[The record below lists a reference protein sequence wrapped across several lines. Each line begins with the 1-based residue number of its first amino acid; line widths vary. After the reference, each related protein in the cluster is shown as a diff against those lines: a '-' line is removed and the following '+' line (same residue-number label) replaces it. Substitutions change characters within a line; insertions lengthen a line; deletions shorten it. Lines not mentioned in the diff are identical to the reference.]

1 MAIVDQYGRA
11 LDRSALRET
20 QTAALVALH
29 REFAT
34 HPARGLTP
42 ARLARILS
50 MAEIGSLFDQF
61 DLYEDMEER
70 DAHIYAEMNKRRL
83 ALQSIEWE
91 IAEPPGATAAEKS
104 ATALLRELYAGL
116 PDMADLLFDMSDAIG
131 KGFACLEIAWARQ
144 GRYWLPESIEHRPQ
158 RWFRT
163 PTGNRNELRLRDNS
177 ADGAALWPFGWV
189 QHVHRAKSGYLARA
203 GLFRVLAW
211 PYLFKVYSVRDLA
224 EFLEIYGLPMRLGK
238 YPAGASESEK
248 ADLLSAVVNL
258 GHNAGGIMPAG
269 MQLEF
274 AEAAKGTHDPFV
286 AMMTWA
292 EASQSKAILGQTL
305 TAQASNTGTQALG
318 KIHNE
323 VRMDIRNSDIRQLAA
338 TLTRDISYP
347 LLALNYG
354 PMDLR
359 RVPRIVFD
367 TGESEDLTAFADAL
381 PKLAG
386 AGLRIPVSYVQR
398 KLKIP
403 EPLEGEETLP
413 VAAVRAPG
421 ASASAAP
428 GAAAGGGEADDE
440 AELEDDMADDGMGD
454 DDTEPA
460 DTEPADEDL
469 PARAADT
476 RRTRRAARPAALKR
490 SAPAA
495 PRDAIDVLA
504 ESAAGQWEPAML
516 QVIAPIE
523 RELQAIAARGGTLA
537 DAKAALVA
545 VLPGMPVEALAE
557 TLARA
562 AFFAR
567 LAGEADLDLD
577 S

>member
-29 REFAT
+29 REFAS

-50 MAEIGSLFDQF
+50 MAEIGSLFDQC

-70 DAHIYAEMNKRRL
+70 DAHIYAEMAKRRL

-91 IAEPPGATAAEKS
+91 IAEPPSATAAEKS
-104 ATALLRELYAGL
+104 ATALLREMYAGL

-131 KGFACLEIAWARQ
+131 KGFACLEITWALQ

-177 ADGAALWPFGWV
+177 ADGAPLWPFGWV

-211 PYLFKVYSVRDLA
+211 PYLFKTYAVRDLA

-323 VRMDIRNSDIRQLAA
+323 VRMDIRNSDIRQIAA

-421 ASASAAP
+421 ASAAAAP
-428 GAAAGGGEADDE
+428 GAAVGGGKADDD
-440 AELEDDMADDGMGD
+440 AELEDD
-454 DDTEPA
+454 TEPA
-460 DTEPADEDL
+460 GTERADEDVA
-469 PARAADT
+469 ARAADT
-476 RRTRRAARPAALKR
+476 RRTRRAARPSAPLKA

-504 ESAAGQWEPAML
+504 DAASGQWEPAML

-545 VLPGMPVEALAE
+545 VLPGMPVDALAE

-567 LAGEADLDLD
+567 LAGEADLDLE

>member
-29 REFAT
+29 REFAS

-70 DAHIYAEMNKRRL
+70 DAHIYAEMAKRRL

-91 IAEPPGATAAEKS
+91 IAEPPSATAAEKS
-104 ATALLRELYAGL
+104 ATALLREMYAGL

-131 KGFACLEIAWARQ
+131 KGFACLEITWALQ

-177 ADGAALWPFGWV
+177 ADGAPLWPFGWV

-211 PYLFKVYSVRDLA
+211 PYLFKTYAVRDLA

-323 VRMDIRNSDIRQLAA
+323 VRMDIRNSDIRQIAA

-421 ASASAAP
+421 ASAAAAP
-428 GAAAGGGEADDE
+428 GAAVGGGKADDD
-440 AELEDDMADDGMGD
+440 AELE

-460 DTEPADEDL
+460 DTERADEDVA
-469 PARAADT
+469 ARAADT
-476 RRTRRAARPAALKR
+476 RRTRRAARPSAPLKA

-504 ESAAGQWEPAML
+504 DAASGQWEPAML

-545 VLPGMPVEALAE
+545 VLPGMPVDALAE

-567 LAGEADLDLD
+567 LAGEADLDLE

>member
-1 MAIVDQYGRA
+1 M
-11 LDRSALRET
+11 
-20 QTAALVALH
+20 
-29 REFAT
+29 
-34 HPARGLTP
+34 
-42 ARLARILS
+42 
-50 MAEIGSLFDQF
+50 
-61 DLYEDMEER
+61 
-70 DAHIYAEMNKRRL
+70 
-83 ALQSIEWE
+83 
-91 IAEPPGATAAEKS
+91 
-104 ATALLRELYAGL
+104 
-116 PDMADLLFDMSDAIG
+116 
-131 KGFACLEIAWARQ
+131 
-144 GRYWLPESIEHRPQ
+144 
-158 RWFRT
+158 
-163 PTGNRNELRLRDNS
+163 
-177 ADGAALWPFGWV
+177 
-189 QHVHRAKSGYLARA
+189 
-203 GLFRVLAW
+203 
-211 PYLFKVYSVRDLA
+211 
-224 EFLEIYGLPMRLGK
+224 
-238 YPAGASESEK
+238 
-248 ADLLSAVVNL
+248 
-258 GHNAGGIMPAG
+258 
-269 MQLEF
+269 
-274 AEAAKGTHDPFV
+274 
-286 AMMTWA
+286 
-292 EASQSKAILGQTL
+292 
-305 TAQASNTGTQALG
+305 
-318 KIHNE
+318 
-323 VRMDIRNSDIRQLAA
+323 
-338 TLTRDISYP
+338 
-347 LLALNYG
+347 
-354 PMDLR
+354 
-359 RVPRIVFD
+359 PRIVFD

-428 GAAAGGGEADDE
+428 GAAAGGGEAEYE
-440 AELEDDMADDGMGD
+440 AELEGDMADDGMGD

-469 PARAADT
+469 PARTADT

>member
-29 REFAT
+29 REFAS

-50 MAEIGSLFDQF
+50 MAEIGSLLDQF

-70 DAHIYAEMNKRRL
+70 DAHIYAEMAKRRL

-91 IAEPPGATAAEKS
+91 IAEPPSATAAEKS
-104 ATALLRELYAGL
+104 ATALLREMYAGL

-131 KGFACLEIAWARQ
+131 KGFACLEITWALQ

-177 ADGAALWPFGWV
+177 ADGAPLWPFGWV

-211 PYLFKVYSVRDLA
+211 PYLFKTYAVRDLA

-323 VRMDIRNSDIRQLAA
+323 VRMDIRNSDIRQIAA

-421 ASASAAP
+421 ASAAAAP
-428 GAAAGGGEADDE
+428 GAAVGGGKAEDD
-440 AELEDDMADDGMGD
+440 AELEDD
-454 DDTEPA
+454 TEPA
-460 DTEPADEDL
+460 GTERADEDVA
-469 PARAADT
+469 ARAADT
-476 RRTRRAARPAALKR
+476 RRTRRAARPSAPLKA

-504 ESAAGQWEPAML
+504 DAASGQWEPAML

-545 VLPGMPVEALAE
+545 VLPGMPVDALAE

-567 LAGEADLDLD
+567 LAGEADLDLE

>member
-1 MAIVDQYGRA
+1 
-11 LDRSALRET
+11 
-20 QTAALVALH
+20 
-29 REFAT
+29 
-34 HPARGLTP
+34 
-42 ARLARILS
+42 
-50 MAEIGSLFDQF
+50 
-61 DLYEDMEER
+61 
-70 DAHIYAEMNKRRL
+70 
-83 ALQSIEWE
+83 
-91 IAEPPGATAAEKS
+91 
-104 ATALLRELYAGL
+104 
-116 PDMADLLFDMSDAIG
+116 
-131 KGFACLEIAWARQ
+131 
-144 GRYWLPESIEHRPQ
+144 
-158 RWFRT
+158 
-163 PTGNRNELRLRDNS
+163 
-177 ADGAALWPFGWV
+177 
-189 QHVHRAKSGYLARA
+189 
-203 GLFRVLAW
+203 
-211 PYLFKVYSVRDLA
+211 
-224 EFLEIYGLPMRLGK
+224 
-238 YPAGASESEK
+238 
-248 ADLLSAVVNL
+248 
-258 GHNAGGIMPAG
+258 

-323 VRMDIRNSDIRQLAA
+323 VRMDIRNSDIRQIAA

-421 ASASAAP
+421 ASAAAAP
-428 GAAAGGGEADDE
+428 GAAVGGGKADDD
-440 AELEDDMADDGMGD
+440 AELEDD
-454 DDTEPA
+454 TEPA
-460 DTEPADEDL
+460 GTERADEDVA
-469 PARAADT
+469 ARAADT
-476 RRTRRAARPAALKR
+476 RRTRRAARPSAPLKA

-504 ESAAGQWEPAML
+504 DAASGQWEPAML

-545 VLPGMPVEALAE
+545 VLPGMPVDALAE

-567 LAGEADLDLD
+567 LAGEADLDLE

>member
-131 KGFACLEIAWARQ
+131 KGFACLEIAWTRQ

-323 VRMDIRNSDIRQLAA
+323 VRMDIRNSDIRQIAA

-421 ASASAAP
+421 ASAAAAP
-428 GAAAGGGEADDE
+428 GAAVGGGKADDD
-440 AELEDDMADDGMGD
+440 AELEDD
-454 DDTEPA
+454 TEPA
-460 DTEPADEDL
+460 GTERADEDVA
-469 PARAADT
+469 ARAADT
-476 RRTRRAARPAALKR
+476 RRTRRAARPSAPLKA

-504 ESAAGQWEPAML
+504 DAASGQWEPAML

-545 VLPGMPVEALAE
+545 VLPGMPVDALAE

-567 LAGEADLDLD
+567 LAGEADLDLE

>member
-29 REFAT
+29 REFAS

-70 DAHIYAEMNKRRL
+70 DAHIYAEMAKRRL

-91 IAEPPGATAAEKS
+91 IAEPPSATAAEKS
-104 ATALLRELYAGL
+104 ATALLREMYAGL

-131 KGFACLEIAWARQ
+131 KGFACLEITWALQ

-177 ADGAALWPFGWV
+177 ADGAPLWPFGWV

-211 PYLFKVYSVRDLA
+211 PYLFKTYAVRDLA

-323 VRMDIRNSDIRQLAA
+323 VRMDIRNSDIRQIAA

-367 TGESEDLTAFADAL
+367 TGESEDLNAFADAL

-421 ASASAAP
+421 ASAAAAP
-428 GAAAGGGEADDE
+428 GAAVGGGKADDD
-440 AELEDDMADDGMGD
+440 AELEDD
-454 DDTEPA
+454 TEPA
-460 DTEPADEDL
+460 GTERADEDVA
-469 PARAADT
+469 ARAADT
-476 RRTRRAARPAALKR
+476 RRTRRAARPSAPLKA

-504 ESAAGQWEPAML
+504 DAASGQWEPAML

-545 VLPGMPVEALAE
+545 VLPGMPVDALAE

-567 LAGEADLDLD
+567 LAGEADLDLE

>member
-131 KGFACLEIAWARQ
+131 KGFACLEIAWSRQ

-323 VRMDIRNSDIRQLAA
+323 VRMDIRNSDIRQIAA

-421 ASASAAP
+421 ASAAAAP
-428 GAAAGGGEADDE
+428 GAAVGGGKADDD
-440 AELEDDMADDGMGD
+440 AELEDD
-454 DDTEPA
+454 TEPA
-460 DTEPADEDL
+460 GTERADEDVA
-469 PARAADT
+469 ARAADT
-476 RRTRRAARPAALKR
+476 RRTRRAARPSAPLKA

-504 ESAAGQWEPAML
+504 DAASGQWEPAML

-545 VLPGMPVEALAE
+545 VLPGMPVDALAE

-567 LAGEADLDLD
+567 LAGEADLDLE

>member
-50 MAEIGSLFDQF
+50 MAEIGSLFDQY

-70 DAHIYAEMNKRRL
+70 DAHIYAEMSKRRL

-177 ADGAALWPFGWV
+177 TDGAPLWPFGWV

-211 PYLFKVYSVRDLA
+211 PYLFKTYAVRDLA

-367 TGESEDLTAFADAL
+367 TGESEDLTSFADAL

-386 AGLRIPVSYVQR
+386 AGLRIPVSYVHR

-403 EPLEGEETLP
+403 EPLEGEKTLP

-421 ASASAAP
+421 ASA
-428 GAAAGGGEADDE
+428 AAAGGGEADDD
-440 AELEDDMADDGMGD
+440 AELEDDMADDGMAD
-454 DDTEPA
+454 DGMGEDEPER
-460 DTEPADEDL
+460 DEEDL

-504 ESAAGQWEPAML
+504 DSAAGQWEPAML

>member
-29 REFAT
+29 REFAS

-70 DAHIYAEMNKRRL
+70 DAHIYAEMAKRRL

-91 IAEPPGATAAEKS
+91 IAEPPSATAAEKS
-104 ATALLRELYAGL
+104 ATALLREMYAGL

-131 KGFACLEIAWARQ
+131 KGFACLEITWALQ

-177 ADGAALWPFGWV
+177 ADGAPLWPFGWV

-211 PYLFKVYSVRDLA
+211 PYLFKTYAVRDLA

-323 VRMDIRNSDIRQLAA
+323 VRMDIRNSDIRQIAA

-421 ASASAAP
+421 ASAAAAP
-428 GAAAGGGEADDE
+428 GAAVGGGKAEDD
-440 AELEDDMADDGMGD
+440 AELEDD
-454 DDTEPA
+454 TEPA
-460 DTEPADEDL
+460 GTERADEDVA
-469 PARAADT
+469 ARAADT
-476 RRTRRAARPAALKR
+476 RRTRRAARPSAPLKA

-504 ESAAGQWEPAML
+504 DAASGQWEPAML

-545 VLPGMPVEALAE
+545 VLPGMPVDALAE

-567 LAGEADLDLD
+567 LAGEADLDLE

>member
-29 REFAT
+29 REFAS

-70 DAHIYAEMNKRRL
+70 DAHIYAEMAKRRL

-91 IAEPPGATAAEKS
+91 IAEPPSATAAEKS
-104 ATALLRELYAGL
+104 ATALLREMYAGL

-131 KGFACLEIAWARQ
+131 KGFACLEITWALQ

-177 ADGAALWPFGWV
+177 ADGAPLWPFGWV

-211 PYLFKVYSVRDLA
+211 PYLFKTYAVRDLA

-323 VRMDIRNSDIRQLAA
+323 VRMDIRNSDIRQIAA

-421 ASASAAP
+421 ASAAAAP
-428 GAAAGGGEADDE
+428 GAAVGGGKADDD
-440 AELEDDMADDGMGD
+440 AELEDD
-454 DDTEPA
+454 TEPA
-460 DTEPADEDL
+460 GTERADEDVA
-469 PARAADT
+469 ARAADT
-476 RRTRRAARPAALKR
+476 RRTRRAARPSAPLKA

-504 ESAAGQWEPAML
+504 DAASGQWEPAML

-545 VLPGMPVEALAE
+545 VLPGMPVDALAE

-567 LAGEADLDLD
+567 LAGEADLDLE